1 MKHYLLTLLL
11 AAICIPATAQID
23 NPKKPKMRRHHP
35 GIDFIYMPQYAAG
48 SNGGKSTLQYNRTGG
63 SISYRF
69 SLLPIL
75 RVGIFYENTAPTKV
89 DKTVYDI
96 NDIYGFS
103 LDFPIWIQNKV
114 AIAPGIS
121 SNIRVPTN
129 NKGINNIGSPISGGL
144 YMNIMVRMTKSV
156 ALSAEF
162 CSRKMPVYGYRQ
174 YPMRIGMKILL

>member
-11 AAICIPATAQID
+11 AATSLHATAQID
-23 NPKKPKMRRHHP
+23 DPKKPHFRRHHP
-35 GIDFIYMPQYAAG
+35 GIDFIYMPQYSLG
-48 SNGGKSTLQYNRTGG
+48 NNGGKRTLQYNRTGG

-69 SLLPIL
+69 CLLPLL
-75 RVGIFYENTAPTKV
+75 RVGIFYENTAPTKI
-89 DKTVYDI
+89 DNTVYDI
-96 NDIYGFS
+96 NDIYGVS

-129 NKGINNIGSPISGGL
+129 NKGINNIGSPITGSL

-156 ALSAEF
+156 ALSVEVA
-162 CSRKMPVYGYRQ
+162 SRKMPVYGYRQ
-174 YPMRIGMKILL
+174 YPVRIGMKILL